1 MNNTQYHLASRKF
14 AEAEPQRVRALL
26 DEVGAADRWA
36 RANIATVAARLSP
49 LVGLDTT
56 TLARALRRA
65 SYGVQPIDD
74 AALAYQQQIADTFS
88 TLKLIPRTID
98 ITARALASSIGRRS
112 HRNRAGQSA
121 DASTG

>member
-26 DEVGAADRWA
+26 DEVGAADRW
-36 RANIATVAARLSP
+36 
-49 LVGLDTT
+49 
-56 TLARALRRA
+56 ARALRRA